1 MSHFSD
7 INSAY
12 NKLNARANTLYE
24 FVILYHNY
32 IYAHHTYEN
41 ENFNMME
48 IHTLTY
54 IDDYPGITAT
64 ELAKIWHKSKSA
76 ISQVI
81 KRLADAGHVE
91 KRYKENN
98 EKSACL
104 YVTEKGRRLSCVHK
118 AYDVADITQTTSYLI
133 EQCGEDDL
141 NAFYR
146 ILDKYNELLKSEL
159 DFQK

>member
-1 MSHFSD
+1 MSHLTD

-12 NKLNARANTLYE
+12 QKLNVRANTLYE

-54 IDDYPGITAT
+54 IDDCPGITAT
-64 ELAKIWHKSKSA
+64 ELSKLWHKSKSA

-81 KRLADAGHVE
+81 KRLVDSGYVE
-91 KRYKENN
+91 KR
-98 EKSACL
+98 S
-104 YVTEKGRRLSCVHK
+104 RRTMRNPSVSMRRIK
-118 AYDVADITQTTSYLI
+118 ASVFPVYTRHMTWPTLPRPHLI
-133 EQCGEDDL
+133 
-141 NAFYR
+141 
-146 ILDKYNELLKSEL
+146 
-159 DFQK
+159 

>member
-1 MSHFSD
+1 MSHISD

-12 NKLNARANTLYE
+12 QKLNVRANALYE

-41 ENFNMME
+41 EHFNMME

-54 IDDYPGITAT
+54 IDDSPGITAT
-64 ELAKIWHKSKSA
+64 ELSKIWHKSKSA

-81 KRLADAGHVE
+81 KKLTDGGYVE

-104 YVTEKGRRLSCVHK
+104 YVTEKGQRLSCVHK
-118 AYDVADITQTTSYLI
+118 AYDIADITQTTSYLL
-133 EQCGEDDL
+133 EQCGKDDL
-141 NAFYR
+141 DAFYR
-146 ILDKYNELLKSEL
+146 IIEKYNEMLKSEMES
-159 DFQK
+159 

>member
-1 MSHFSD
+1 MSHLSD

-12 NKLNARANTLYE
+12 NKLKTRANTLYE
-24 FVILYHNY
+24 FVILYYNY

-41 ENFNMME
+41 EHFSMME

-54 IDDYPGITAT
+54 IDDSPGITAT
-64 ELAKIWHKSKSA
+64 ELSKIWHKSKSA

-81 KRLADAGHVE
+81 KKLVDCGYVE
-91 KRYKENN
+91 KRYKEHN
-98 EKSACL
+98 EKTVCL
-104 YVTEKGRRLSCVHK
+104 YVTDKGRRLSCVHK

-146 ILDKYNELLKSEL
+146 IIEKYSELLESE
-159 DFQK
+159 QET

>member
-1 MSHFSD
+1 MSHLSD
-7 INSAY
+7 IDSAY
-12 NKLNARANTLYE
+12 QKLNSRADTLYE

-41 ENFNMME
+41 EDFNMME

-54 IDDYPGITAT
+54 IDDSPGITAT
-64 ELAKIWHKSKSA
+64 ELSRIWHKSKSA
-76 ISQVI
+76 ISLVI
-81 KRLADAGHVE
+81 KKLVDSGYVE

-98 EKSACL
+98 EKSVCL
-104 YVTEKGRRLSCVHK
+104 HVTEKGRRLSSIHK

-133 EQCGEDDL
+133 GQCGEEDL

-146 ILDKYNELLKSEL
+146 IIEKYNELLKSDLES
-159 DFQK
+159 